1 VVVVALAVAAALVA
15 AVATAAAALAAVAT
29 AAVLAVA
36 ATEDLG
42 RDPADREPPVVRA
55 DRRPVGP
62 AVLVTRV
69 GLVTRE
75 PPVVRA
81 DRGLVDPATRVDLG
95 TPADL
100 VTREAR
106 VDLVVLVTLVVRV
119 TPVSP
124 VGLAARATPVDLRD
138 ITATMVTA
146 GTGPTTP
153 TSTTTI
159 STATTASGAGSARG
173 ATTLAVASSMP
184 HGVTDPRPGVRVRR
198 RHRPGTNH
206 FPRRVDSG
214 PTAQSTTGG
223 STKRRLGTHSSTSGA
238 STSSESGSRCRGST
252 LTREVARS
260 L

>member
-1 VVVVALAVAAALVA
+1 V
-15 AVATAAAALAAVAT
+15 
-29 AAVLAVA
+29 
-36 ATEDLG
+36 G
-42 RDPADREPPVVRA
+42 RVVR
-55 DRRPVGP
+55 
-62 AVLVTRV
+62 VTQEDRV

-75 PPVVRA
+75 PPVVRE
-81 DRGLVDPATRVDLG
+81 DRGLVDPADREPPVVRATREGLVDLATRV
-95 TPADL
+95 
-100 VTREAR
+100 
-106 VDLVVLVTLVVRV
+106 VLT
-119 TPVSP
+119 
-124 VGLAARATPVDLRD
+124 GLAVRATPVDPLD

-184 HGVTDPRPGVRVRR
+184 HGATDPPPGVWVRR

-214 PTAQSTTGG
+214 PTAQSTTGD
-223 STKRRLGTHSSTSGA
+223 STKRLLGTHSSTSGA
-238 STSSESGSRCRGST
+238 STSSESGSRCRGPT